1 MAVEVRRSRGWSG
14 AVVLALAAMAAVLA
28 PQVAFAKTYTVTR
41 TNDPAP
47 GACQANNC
55 SLREAVLAANAHAGS
70 DKVVLPNH
78 RHAYELTIPG
88 TGEDGAMDGDL
99 DVTNNPL
106 RVVHPGKGRATVRG
120 NGIDERIFD
129 VFTGAPTTFDR
140 LVVTGG
146 NNPSPMF
153 EGGGIRSDADVVVLS
168 SRIVGNTSVEHGGGI
183 GLQSGAGLRLI
194 RSTVANNHTT
204 SGDGGGIDGDTGAV
218 VIKRSRIVGNGP
230 SGNGGAMYFFS
241 SEPSLISKST
251 IAGNQAPGQ
260 GGAIYQAQGPTDP
273 ALRIVGSTLSG
284 NHADAGGGAIF
295 ISNGRLSLTNST
307 FAGNRTTDLGG
318 AIWNAGGQVTA
329 NAITV
334 ARNVAGPAGGGL
346 FYGSG
351 APGFDVRNS
360 LIALNRLGDGTR
372 NDCAGDEAFDSFGHN
387 LLSTLGPTG
396 ACQGFDQPGDLV
408 RSQPRIGPL
417 ANNGGPTKT
426 VALKKHSPAIG
437 KASRHTAPGRD
448 QRGKKRDR
456 RPDIGAFERLP

>member
-1 MAVEVRRSRGWSG
+1 MAVDLRRSRGWSG
-14 AVVLALAAMAAVLA
+14 AVVLALATTAAVLA
-28 PQVAFAKTYTVTR
+28 PQAAFAKTYTDTR

-47 GACQANNC
+47 GACQAHDC

-88 TGEDGAMDGDL
+88 TGEAGAMDGDL

-106 RVVHPGKGRATVRG
+106 QVDHPGKGRATIRG
-120 NGIDERIFD
+120 NGIAERIFD

-140 LVVTGG
+140 VVITGG
-146 NNPSPMF
+146 TNQSPVF
-153 EGGGIRSDADVVVLS
+153 EGGGIRSDADLVFLG
-168 SRIVGNTSVEHGGGI
+168 SRIAGNTSVHHGGGI
-183 GLQSGAGLRLI
+183 GLENGAGLRLI

-204 SGDGGGIDGDTGAV
+204 SGDGSGIDGDTGAV
-218 VIKRSRIVGNGP
+218 VIKRSRIVGNG
-230 SGNGGAMYFFS
+230 SSSNGGAMYFFS
-241 SEPSLISKST
+241 QEASLISKST
-251 IAGNQAPGQ
+251 IAGNQAAGQ
-260 GGAIYQAQGPTDP
+260 GGAIFQSTSLTDP

-284 NHADAGGGAIF
+284 NHGDTGGGAISVF
-295 ISNGRLSLTNST
+295 NGRLSLTNST
-307 FAGNRTTDLGG
+307 VAGNRTADLGG

-360 LIALNRLGDGTR
+360 LIALNHLGSGTR
-372 NDCAGDEAFDSFGHN
+372 NDCAGDEAFDSLGHN
-387 LLSTLGPTG
+387 LVSTLGPAG
-396 ACQGFDQPGDLV
+396 SCQGFDQPGDLV
-408 RSQPRIGPL
+408 RSQPKIGPL

-437 KASRHTAPGRD
+437 KANRHTAPGRD